1 MILEII
7 LAIFLITSLYVNWN
21 LLRKIETIE
30 EANEEYSEWILQLDS
45 RLKDILSTIKT
56 IDSKKLFQ
64 SDDEVGSVYDKISE
78 TIKKLKEFSNEA

>member
-1 MILEII
+1 MIFEII

-21 LLRKIETIE
+21 LLRKIEKIE
-30 EANEEYSEWILQLDS
+30 EANEEYSEWITQLDS
-45 RLKDILSTIKT
+45 RIRDILSTIKT
-56 IDSKKLFQ
+56 IDSKNLFE

>member
-1 MILEII
+1 M

-56 IDSKKLFQ
+56 IDSKNLFE

>member
-1 MILEII
+1 M
-7 LAIFLITSLYVNWN
+7 
-21 LLRKIETIE
+21 RKIETIE

-56 IDSKKLFQ
+56 IDSKNLFE

>member
-56 IDSKKLFQ
+56 IDSKNLFE

>member
-1 MILEII
+1 MIIEII
-7 LAIFLITSLYVNWN
+7 LYIFFLVSFFVNWN
-21 LLRKIETIE
+21 LLRKVEFIE
-30 EANEEYSEWILQLDS
+30 EANEEYSEWIAQLDL
-45 RLKDILSTIKT
+45 RLRDILSTIKT